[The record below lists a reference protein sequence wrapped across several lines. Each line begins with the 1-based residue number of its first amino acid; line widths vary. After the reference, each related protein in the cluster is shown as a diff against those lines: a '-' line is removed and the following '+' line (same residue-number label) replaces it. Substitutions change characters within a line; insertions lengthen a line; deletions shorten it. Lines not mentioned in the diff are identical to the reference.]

1 MMPRLE
7 PASIIATLVGFTALS
22 FTPLFHGWEWWQ
34 IILFGLGFGLMAR
47 HA

>member
-1 MMPRLE
+1 MMASFN
-7 PASIIATLVGFTALS
+7 PAAITATLLGFMALG